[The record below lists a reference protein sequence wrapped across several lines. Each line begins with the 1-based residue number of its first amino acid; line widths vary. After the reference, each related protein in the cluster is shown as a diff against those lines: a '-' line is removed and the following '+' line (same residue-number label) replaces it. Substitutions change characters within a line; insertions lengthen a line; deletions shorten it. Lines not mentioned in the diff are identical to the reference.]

1 MSGRS
6 TVQEAVRIIITRNPY
21 LYRGLRMRVI
31 NYSAVARYIRGEVES
46 ISGSDVDPSTI
57 VTAIMRLSNA
67 LEDLVEEE
75 AESPLKGSKLNLVTG
90 VSEITV
96 VAPPSRHGEI
106 INKIVSTGDFDSY
119 RFSIHQFSNGIKVI
133 TNSPHAERVKE
144 ELAGYQVDV
153 SGDYAELHVRL
164 PQGLE
169 ASLDSKAIVLDTL
182 SQNGVHPV
190 DAFFTESDVSL
201 IVSEDEAS
209 RAFEV
214 LRYLSG

>member
-1 MSGRS
+1 
-6 TVQEAVRIIITRNPY
+6 VRIIITRNPY

-67 LEDLVEEE
+67 LEGLVEEE

-96 VAPPSRHGEI
+96 VAPPSRQGEI

-164 PQGLE
+164 PQGSE
-169 ASLDSKAIVLDTL
+169 ASLDSKAIVLDSL

>member
-1 MSGRS
+1 M
-6 TVQEAVRIIITRNPY
+6 RIIITRNPY
-21 LYRGLRMRVI
+21 LYRGMRMRVI

-67 LEDLVEEE
+67 LEGLVEEE

-133 TNSPHAERVKE
+133 TNSPHADRVKE
-144 ELAGYQVDV
+144 GLAGYQVDV

-164 PQGLE
+164 PQGSE
-169 ASLDSKAIVLDTL
+169 ASLDSKAIVLDSL

>member
-21 LYRGLRMRVI
+21 LYRGMRMRVI

-67 LEDLVEEE
+67 LEGLVEEE

-133 TNSPHAERVKE
+133 TNSPHADRVKE
-144 ELAGYQVDV
+144 GLAGYQVDV

-164 PQGLE
+164 PQGSE
-169 ASLDSKAIVLDTL
+169 ASLDSKAIVLDSL
-182 SQNGVHPV
+182 NQNGVHPV

>member
-67 LEDLVEEE
+67 LEGLVEEE

-133 TNSPHAERVKE
+133 TNSPHADRVKE

-164 PQGLE
+164 PQGSE
-169 ASLDSKAIVLDTL
+169 ASLDSKAIVLDSL

-209 RAFEV
+209 RAFDV

>member
-67 LEDLVEEE
+67 LEGLVEEE

-119 RFSIHQFSNGIKVI
+119 RFSIHQLAPRGQGEGG
-133 TNSPHAERVKE
+133 ARRVP
-144 ELAGYQVDV
+144 G
-153 SGDYAELHVRL
+153 
-164 PQGLE
+164 
-169 ASLDSKAIVLDTL
+169 
-182 SQNGVHPV
+182 
-190 DAFFTESDVSL
+190 
-201 IVSEDEAS
+201 
-209 RAFEV
+209 
-214 LRYLSG
+214 

>member
-21 LYRGLRMRVI
+21 LYRGMRMRVI

-67 LEDLVEEE
+67 LEGLVEEE

-133 TNSPHAERVKE
+133 TNSPHADRVKE
-144 ELAGYQVDV
+144 GLAGYQVDV

-164 PQGLE
+164 PQGSE
-169 ASLDSKAIVLDTL
+169 ASLDSKAIVLDSL

>member
-1 MSGRS
+1 M
-6 TVQEAVRIIITRNPY
+6 RIIITRNPY

-46 ISGSDVDPSTI
+46 ISGADVDPNTI

-67 LEDLVEEE
+67 LEGLVEEE

-106 INKIVSTGDFDSY
+106 ISNIVSTGDFDSY

-133 TNSPHAERVKE
+133 TNSPHAERVRD

-164 PQGLE
+164 PQGSE
-169 ASLDSKAIVLDTL
+169 ASLDSKAVVLDSL

-209 RAFEV
+209 RAFDV

>member
-67 LEDLVEEE
+67 LEGLVEEE

-96 VAPPSRHGEI
+96 VAPPSRQGEI

-164 PQGLE
+164 PQGSE
-169 ASLDSKAIVLDTL
+169 ASLDSKAIVLDSL